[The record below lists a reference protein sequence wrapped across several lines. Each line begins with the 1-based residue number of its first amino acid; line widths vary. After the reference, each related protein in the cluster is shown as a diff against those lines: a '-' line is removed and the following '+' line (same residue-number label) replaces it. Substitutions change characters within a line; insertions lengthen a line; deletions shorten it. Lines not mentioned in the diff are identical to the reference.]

1 MTITFWSVGIYQT
14 RDYQTRDIDLK
25 GPFLAVDK
33 VENQSTGWCPED
45 SLPVANRKNESDSVL
60 QECREQQR
68 GGTEKIPQAKI
79 RQRGGR
85 QKPRYPSRGRIPSI
99 FTNRQPTTIKRMII
113 ILLFLFCVLGVEGSS
128 SQMGTD
134 CRDIMTNCSQ
144 YSNNQYCEPDHDHDE
159 HVNVTWLFLNC
170 QKTCICSQLKDNA
183 TEDTDPKCKDFQH
196 FLQCL
201 QRPPAEEFRNTC
213 PKTCFYSATP
223 NFLTSPKNQTI
234 KEGSN
239 LTLECSINSTSP
251 PVNITWVK
259 NGKPIVPGKR
269 GLVSS
274 NSTTSMLT
282 IIAASP
288 SDQGRYYCNATNNNY
303 QQLLQSQTG
312 YVTNEEGGPKKATN
326 DNTGLTIGITGG
338 LLAISVVVVLVV
350 LVVLKVLKLRKLRS
364 HKKAEDDEVKTDL
377 NSSD

>member
-128 SQMGTD
+128 SQMD
-134 CRDIMTNCSQ
+134 
-144 YSNNQYCEPDHDHDE
+144 
-159 HVNVTWLFLNC
+159 
-170 QKTCICSQLKDNA
+170 
-183 TEDTDPKCKDFQH
+183 
-196 FLQCL
+196 
-201 QRPPAEEFRNTC
+201 
-213 PKTCFYSATP
+213 
-223 NFLTSPKNQTI
+223 FLTSPKNQTI